1 MSPKII
7 IGYILGVIILMGIFI
22 VVGSKGTT
30 TTAKIDDPNRPVAT
44 ANTTSFDFGKMTNQD
59 IRQKTFEITNTG
71 KSDLLLTQVATS
83 CDCTY
88 AYVTTGGTKS
98 PKFTMHAKSSWRGKI
113 APSES
118 AQVEVIYEP
127 AIMPVQEKVE
137 RIVTVTTND
146 PKHETLEF
154 KVQAEV
160 SN

>member
-30 TTAKIDDPNRPVAT
+30 TTAKIDDPDRPVAT
-44 ANTTSFDFGKMTNQD
+44 ANTTLFDFGKMTNKD

-83 CDCTY
+83 CDC
-88 AYVTTGGTKS
+88 AYVYVTAGGTKS
-98 PKFTMHAKSSWRGKI
+98 PKFTMHAKSAWRGKV
-113 APSES
+113 APGEL

-127 AIMPVQEKVE
+127 AIMPVQGKVE
-137 RIVTVTTND
+137 RIVTITTND
-146 PKHETLEF
+146 PEHQTLEF

-160 SN
+160 SD

>member
-59 IRQKTFEITNTG
+59 IRSKTFEITNTG

-160 SN
+160 SD

>member
-7 IGYILGVIILMGIFI
+7 IGYILGVIILMGIII
-22 VVGSKGTT
+22 VVNSKGTIT
-30 TTAKIDDPNRPVAT
+30 TTKIDDPNRPVAT

-59 IRQKTFEITNTG
+59 IRSKTFEITNTG

-88 AYVTTGGTKS
+88 VYVTTGGTKS
-98 PKFTMHAKSSWRGKI
+98 PKFTMHAKLSWRGKI
-113 APSES
+113 APNES

-127 AIMPVQEKVE
+127 AIMPVQGKVE